1 VRSAGYRYAC
11 AIDPGPLTGPLALP
25 RVHVGQNDDAV
36 RLFLKYR
43 LHRLRRR
50 PVEGL

>member
-1 VRSAGYRYAC
+1 
-11 AIDPGPLTGPLALP
+11 
-25 RVHVGQNDDAV
+25 VHIGQNDTAV

-50 PVEGL
+50 PVLEPR